1 MNTAK
6 LIPLLWFL
14 DWASNWEPV
23 VGPIGK
29 KNTFLFQLHVKS
41 TQCYGQRL
49 VTSCQQLPPRS
60 TCSNLIFKLTLL
72 SRFWK
77 WTRSKI
83 FEKNFDLWWLQS
95 AWLLAKA
102 GGGGRRRKELKE
114 EEGIDEEVIFPI
126 LLEQWGEFLCGI
138 LSTHIFIVYIHRRQ
152 KTKTQ
157 TKLKTKQNNNWQMK

>member
-29 KNTFLFQLHVKS
+29 KNTFLFQLFVKS

-60 TCSNLIFKLTLL
+60 TCSSLIVKLTLL
-72 SRFWK
+72 SRYFGNERGRRYLRK
-77 WTRSKI
+77 TLIYDGCKVR
-83 FEKNFDLWWLQS
+83 D
-95 AWLLAKA
+95 WLLAKA
-102 GGGGRRRKELKE
+102 GGGGWGE
-114 EEGIDEEVIFPI
+114 EEGIYQEVIFPI
-126 LLEQWGEFLCGI
+126 LLEQRGEFLCVI

-157 TKLKTKQNNNWQMK
+157 TKLKTKQNNNRQMK